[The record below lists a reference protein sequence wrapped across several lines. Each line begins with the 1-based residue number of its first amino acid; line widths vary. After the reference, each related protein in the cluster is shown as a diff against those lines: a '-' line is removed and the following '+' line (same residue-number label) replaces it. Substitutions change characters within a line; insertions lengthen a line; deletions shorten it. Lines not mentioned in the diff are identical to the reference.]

1 MSPVT
6 RMYGVVAMV
15 TALIASNAIAADD
28 KEIIDYREH
37 IMKTLNEQSAA
48 LGMMLSMA
56 VPDDNAIAHME
67 AIALAAKMAPKAFEP
82 KVQGGQSKPE
92 VWTNWDDFSKRM
104 DDFAKKTDEMVR
116 VAKTKGAAT
125 AMGNIIE
132 YLPCKS
138 CHDVYRDE
146 SKK

>member
-1 MSPVT
+1 MIRVPH
-6 RMYGVVAMV
+6 MFAVVAMV
-15 TALIASNAIAADD
+15 TALAASSATAGD
-28 KEIIDYREH
+28 KEIIEYREH

-56 VPDDNAIAHME
+56 VPDDNAISHME
-67 AIALAAKMAPKAFEP
+67 AIALAAKIAPNAFEP
-82 KVQGGQSKPE
+82 EAVGGQSKPE

-104 DDFAKKTDEMVR
+104 NDFAKKTDEMVR
-116 VAKTKGAAT
+116 VAKANGAAT